1 MDSEKGIA
9 LTTPSSVTRAVKKTV
24 ALFFGYIYHLKTLL
38 KVVYMVIF
46 FGLFCQLTTTQMSQ
60 MRA

>member
-38 KVVYMVIF
+38 KVV
-46 FGLFCQLTTTQMSQ
+46 
-60 MRA
+60 